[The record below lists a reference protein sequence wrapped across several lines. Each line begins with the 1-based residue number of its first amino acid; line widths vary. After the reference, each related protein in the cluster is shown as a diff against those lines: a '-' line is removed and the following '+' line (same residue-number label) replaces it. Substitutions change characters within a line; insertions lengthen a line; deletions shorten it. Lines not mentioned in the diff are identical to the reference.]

1 MVLDYKDVSFSFNNR
16 KARRRRQK
24 LRLALLLFFILAVF
38 LGYRYLQARLAVDE
52 IQELLLADRLPEAE
66 NRLRAAVSPLFLRGN
81 IRELRA
87 LCELFKDRLDE
98 AGMQLKKLQLAET
111 PTSLRSGQ
119 FLKYFFD
126 RGEYAQ
132 LKIYTDY
139 LLPRGDDEARWFYAL
154 GQAASLNRVEA
165 EKALAGLSP
174 AFKKANGK
182 ALEVLGDFDRS
193 LRLGRVDYIFDKNDR
208 PLGYFDLQRRAT
220 RSLLP
225 GLDLGAFDAQFKKG
239 VRTFRL
245 TVDAALQKKVNI
257 LFRNYFGTLVLLDL
271 PENSIA
277 VAYSKPR
284 SLAAA
289 NAALVEQF
297 EPGSIIKIVSLLA
310 YLRQSDSGLFPL
322 VCPGRI
328 TIGGKVFSDRIEH
341 GQVSDFAQAL
351 AMSCNVS
358 FARMAMRVG
367 SASLTDLLQRF
378 GFNGPPF
385 MDEFIQFPTG
395 SFDRKISDDS
405 QLTKL
410 AVGLEG
416 IRMTTVHAAVLAAI
430 FSQSGQLFPPY
441 LIDDA
446 KNILGLGFYSHSARP
461 VRVLADDLNF
471 MRVKKA
477 MVDVVENESGT
488 GYRAR
493 SEAVGLA
500 IKTGT
505 TGNSRQGLDT
515 VIIGFFPAE
524 QPRYAFAFRLQGAGL
539 AEFNGALFLRDL
551 VNSLYQK

>member
-1 MVLDYKDVSFSFNNR
+1 MVLDYKDISFSFQNR
-16 KARRRRQK
+16 QARRRRQR
-24 LRLALLLFFILAVF
+24 LRLALLLFFVLAIF
-38 LGYRYLQARLAVDE
+38 LGYRYLQTRLAVDD

-66 NRLRAAVSPLFLRGN
+66 NRLHDVANPFFLRGN

-87 LCELFKDRLDE
+87 LGELFKGRLEE
-98 AGMQLKKLQLAET
+98 AGRQLQELQQDKIQ
-111 PTSLRSGQ
+111 TSLHSGKL
-119 FLKYFFD
+119 LKYFFD
-126 RGEYAQ
+126 RGDYAR
-132 LKIYTDY
+132 LKVYTDY
-139 LLPRGDDEARWFYAL
+139 LLPRGDDESRWFYAL
-154 GQAASLNRVEA
+154 GQAAFLNREAA

-182 ALEVLGDFDRS
+182 ALGILSDFDRS
-193 LRLGRVDYIFDKNDR
+193 LRLGRLDYIFDKNDR
-208 PLGYFDLQRRAT
+208 PLGYFDLQRRVT

-245 TVDAALQKKVNI
+245 TLDAALQKKVDL
-257 LFRNYFGTLVLLDL
+257 LFRDYFGTLVLLDL

-284 SLAAA
+284 SFAAA

-310 YLRQSDSGLFPL
+310 YLRQSGNGLFPL

-328 TIGGKVFSDRIEH
+328 TIGGKVFSDRIVH
-341 GQVSDFAQAL
+341 GQVRDFAQAL

-358 FARMAMRVG
+358 FARMALQAG
-367 SASLTDLLQRF
+367 FAGLADLLQRF
-378 GFNGPPF
+378 GFNGPPWA
-385 MDEFIQFPTG
+385 DGFIQFPTG
-395 SFDRKISDDS
+395 SFNRQFSDDS
-405 QLTKL
+405 RLAKL
-410 AVGLEG
+410 AVGLDG
-416 IRMTTVHAAVLAAI
+416 IRMTTIHASVLAAI

-441 LIDDA
+441 LVDDA
-446 KNILGLGFYSHSARP
+446 KNILGLGFYSHAARP

-477 MVDVVENESGT
+477 MVEVVESESGT

-493 SEAVGLA
+493 SETVGLA

-505 TGNSRQGLDT
+505 TGSSSQGLDT
-515 VIIGFFPAE
+515 VMIGFFPVE

-539 AEFNGALFLRDL
+539 AEFNGAIFLRDL
-551 VNSLYQK
+551 VNSIYQQ

>member
-1 MVLDYKDVSFSFNNR
+1 MTRPAGFTPL
-16 KARRRRQK
+16 ARQR
-24 LRLALLLFFILAVF
+24 
-38 LGYRYLQARLAVDE
+38 
-52 IQELLLADRLPEAE
+52 P
-66 NRLRAAVSPLFLRGN
+66 
-81 IRELRA
+81 
-87 LCELFKDRLDE
+87 
-98 AGMQLKKLQLAET
+98 
-111 PTSLRSGQ
+111 
-119 FLKYFFD
+119 
-126 RGEYAQ
+126 
-132 LKIYTDY
+132 
-139 LLPRGDDEARWFYAL
+139 
-154 GQAASLNRVEA
+154 LNRVEA

-193 LRLGRVDYIFDKNDR
+193 LRLGRMDYIFDKNDR
-208 PLGYFDLQRRAT
+208 PLGYFDLQRRVT

-245 TVDAALQKKVNI
+245 TVDAALQKKVDL

-297 EPGSIIKIVSLLA
+297 EPGSVIKIVSLLA
-310 YLRQSDSGLFPL
+310 YLRQSGSGLFPL

-341 GQVSDFAQAL
+341 GLVSDFAQAL

-367 SASLTDLLQRF
+367 SASLADLLQRF

-395 SFDRKISDDS
+395 SFDRKISADS
-405 QLTKL
+405 RLAKL

-416 IRMTTVHAAVLAAI
+416 IRMTTIHAAVLAAI

-477 MVDVVENESGT
+477 MVEVVENESGT

-505 TGNSRQGLDT
+505 TGSSGQGLDT
-515 VIIGFFPAE
+515 VIIGFFPVE

-539 AEFNGALFLRDL
+539 AEFNGAIFLRDL
-551 VNSLYQK
+551 VNSLYPK